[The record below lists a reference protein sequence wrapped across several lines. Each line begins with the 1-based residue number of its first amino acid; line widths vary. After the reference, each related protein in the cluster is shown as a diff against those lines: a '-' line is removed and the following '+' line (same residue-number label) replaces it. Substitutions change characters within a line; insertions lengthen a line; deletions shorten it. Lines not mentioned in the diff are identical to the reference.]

1 MLLFFVYTYI
11 NAPSKEEMAE
21 RQRVIDSIA
30 LAEQTIVAT
39 DSLLISD
46 DILSTTETTTDSLSV
61 GNNQTLDT
69 ISKHKSSLI
78 FFLQAAKL
86 KQ

>member
-46 DILSTTETTTDSLSV
+46 DILSTTETATDSLV
-61 GNNQTLDT
+61 M
-69 ISKHKSSLI
+69 
-78 FFLQAAKL
+78 
-86 KQ
+86 